1 MSDELM
7 PRCSFCGK
15 SGGPKLRVIAGRD
28 DVAICEE
35 CVRNAARILKTKPRR
50 RRNKR
55 ARTDGD

>member
-1 MSDELM
+1 M
-7 PRCSFCGK
+7 
-15 SGGPKLRVIAGRD
+15 RVIAGRD